1 MIDHITVLFSG
12 HSDTVMGVICT
23 NNEELC
29 NRLRF
34 LQNCKAVDLLSFVC
48 YIKYLTLLE
57 IVSFKLN
64 YTHSWTY
71 DFKF

>member
-34 LQNCKAVDLLSFVC
+34 LQNCKAACRPIEFSLL
-48 YIKYLTLLE
+48 
-57 IVSFKLN
+57 N
-64 YTHSWTY
+64 
-71 DFKF
+71 